1 MAENSSITV
10 KLADHFKVIQKC
22 RQASYGV
29 ITSQRKDNAFGGS
42 ISWLRDTVFSVVTDK
57 TELTLLNEGNW
68 SHFHSRGIPT
78 TPMGESTERGRSHD
92 LAHSPRN
99 SRPLESHS
107 YFVPDSSI
115 LVGNVRFVRSVKN
128 KYTIAN
134 MKFFETLDDEA
145 GRENGTGRPCWQGV
159 ALLSV
164 QLGIF
169 SKQLM
174 PLLHFYV
181 IRFDC
186 HIIARVLGKQD
197 LPRYRKQNSCS
208 MEKENILIDIGQD
221 DALPN
226 DNEVSCERSS

>member
-29 ITSQRKDNAFGGS
+29 ITLQRKDNAFGGS

-169 SKQLM
+169 SK
-174 PLLHFYV
+174 H
-181 IRFDC
+181 
-186 HIIARVLGKQD
+186 HIIARVLGKRD

-226 DNEVSCERSS
+226 DNEVSCERKNK